1 MECVKV
7 SEPLNSAQIAL
18 ADGIAERVAA
28 ALREDAAAGPVRM
41 FQSELMRS
49 IARACAE
56 NPSLR
61 TLIDAA
67 VVVGHNGG
75 PPLDDETGVMTIP
88 EFCAWA
94 KIGKSTLYELWTQ
107 GAGPKRFNAGTAT
120 RISRAAAREWILA
133 REAAAGAESRQI
145 ESGGVRQETAA

>member
-1 MECVKV
+1 M

-28 ALREDAAAGPVRM
+28 ALREDAAAAPVRM

-56 NPSLR
+56 NPSLK

-67 VVVGHNGG
+67 VVGHNGG

-94 KIGKSTLYELWTQ
+94 KISKSTLYELWTQ

-133 REAAAGAESRQI
+133 REAVSAESR
-145 ESGGVRQETAA
+145 EG

>member
-1 MECVKV
+1 MECQV
-7 SEPLNSAQIAL
+7 SELLNSAQIAL

-28 ALREDAAAGPVRM
+28 ALREDAAAAPVRM

-56 NPSLR
+56 NPSLK

-67 VVVGHNGG
+67 VVGHNGG
-75 PPLDDETGVMTIP
+75 PPLDDETGVLTIP

-94 KIGKSTLYELWTQ
+94 KISKSTLYELWTQ

-133 REAAAGAESRQI
+133 REAVSAESRQI
-145 ESGGVRQETAA
+145 ETGGGGGLVNAREG